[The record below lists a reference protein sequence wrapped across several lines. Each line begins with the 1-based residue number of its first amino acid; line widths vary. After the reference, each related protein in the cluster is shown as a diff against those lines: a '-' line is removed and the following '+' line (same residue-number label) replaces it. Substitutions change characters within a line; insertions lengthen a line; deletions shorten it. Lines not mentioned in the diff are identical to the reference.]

1 MKKSYKP
8 LFIGVVFEKNILFYS
23 KIVASNGRI
32 LYNMNVRLKD
42 TLHSYYILIPFIFN
56 LFFRTYL

>member
-23 KIVASNGRI
+23 KILALNDRI
-32 LYNMNVRLKD
+32 LYNINVRLKD
-42 TLHSYYILIPFIFN
+42 TLHMISYFN